1 MNKYPEYVK
10 IGNKKYK
17 INTNF
22 KIALECNKISMDE
35 SIGENEKMLA
45 IVYKLFGKEGL
56 YDKEN
61 RYTLFEYAVKF
72 LRCGN
77 LDDSKEKSSNYDMDF
92 IQDYDYIKASFRS
105 DYNINLDEEDMHFWE
120 FYNLLCGLSNSEF
133 GNCCILNRI
142 RNLRNL
148 DLKTIKDPKEKEKM
162 RKAKESVALKK
173 KKKPLTQE
181 QQENVNE
188 FLKLAGIDRKE

>member
-10 IGNKKYK
+10 IDNKKYK

-22 KIALECNKISMDE
+22 KVALECNKISMDE
-35 SIGENEKMLA
+35 RIGENERILA
-45 IVYKLFGKEGL
+45 IIYKLFGKEGL

-77 LDDSKEKSSNYDMDF
+77 LDDNNEKSDNYDMDF
-92 IQDYDYIKASFRS
+92 IEDYDYIKASFRS

-120 FYNLLCGLSNSEF
+120 FYNLLGGLSNSDF
-133 GNCCILNRI
+133 GNCCILNRV
-142 RNLRNL
+142 RNLRNF
-148 DLKTIKDPKEKEKM
+148 DLKTIKDPKEREKI

-173 KKKPLTQE
+173 KTKKPLTQE
-181 QQENVNE
+181 QQKNVDE
-188 FLKLAGIDRKE
+188 FLKLAGIDRK

>member
-10 IGNKKYK
+10 IDNKKYK

-22 KIALECNKISMDE
+22 KVALECNKISMDE
-35 SIGENEKMLA
+35 SIGENERILA
-45 IVYKLFGKEGL
+45 IIYKLFGKKGL

-77 LDDSKEKSSNYDMDF
+77 LDDNNEKSDNYDMDF
-92 IQDYDYIKASFRS
+92 IEDYDYIKASFRS

-120 FYNLLCGLSNSEF
+120 FYNLLGGLSNSDF
-133 GNCCILNRI
+133 GNCCILNRV
-142 RNLRNL
+142 RNLRNF
-148 DLKTIKDPKEKEKM
+148 DLKTIKDPKEREKI

-173 KKKPLTQE
+173 KTKKPLTQE
-181 QQENVNE
+181 QQKNVDE
-188 FLKLAGIDRKE
+188 FLKLAGIDRK